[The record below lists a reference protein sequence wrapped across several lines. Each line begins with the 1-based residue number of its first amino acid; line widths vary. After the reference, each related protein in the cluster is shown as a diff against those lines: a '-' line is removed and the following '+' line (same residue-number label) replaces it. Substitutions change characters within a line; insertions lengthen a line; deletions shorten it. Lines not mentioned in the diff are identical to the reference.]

1 MHESGLNQS
10 AVSPAGAIGIM
21 QLMPATAASLGVDPH
36 DPIQNIQG
44 GVMLLAQLLSEFAG
58 DVGKALAAYN
68 WHPDAVSAAVAHYG
82 SNWLSHAPSETQS
95 YVASILANVS
105 TEYSVSAGT
114 PAASFSIPGT
124 PVQAGSGSGIS
135 LTGWLVLAAIG
146 FVGFLLL
153 TVSTNLQR
161 GPGLGSTWS
170 SAKPE
175 PNISFCVTA
184 AM

>member
-1 MHESGLNQS
+1 MTSQEISTQIVNTASSYGVDPRLALEVGMHESGLNQS

-36 DPIQNIQG
+36 DPVQNIQG

-58 DVGKALAAYN
+58 DVGKALAAYD

-82 SNWLSHAPSETQS
+82 SNWLSHAPGETQS

-124 PVQAGSGSGIS
+124 PVQAGTGSGIS
-135 LTGWLVLAAIG
+135 LSEWLVLAAIG
-146 FVGFLLL
+146 FVGFFF
-153 TVSTNLQR
+153 VD
-161 GPGLGSTWS
+161 
-170 SAKPE
+170 
-175 PNISFCVTA
+175 SFD
-184 AM
+184 